1 MHRLHVVR
9 RETETAPVKRTR
21 APGRRAPAVA
31 ILADGK
37 QASRHIVAVARSR
50 RYLAIAQEDAAEN
63 WAGNQ
68 PQGPTASGSAAN
80 EFATD
85 GLRIFCGTEPEIAP
99 ELRPRISHRQ
109 RIAESADRTDNTF
122 SASRV
127 SIEPAWT
134 LPKRKN
140 VLDEEPWSLSFRV
153 IGRSLSVRKDKV
165 S

>member
-1 MHRLHVVR
+1 LDAAHGKGVGPIRIVHRLHVAR
-9 RETETAPVKRTR
+9 RETETTPVKRTR

-37 QASRHIVAVARSR
+37 QATRHIVAVARSR

-80 EFATD
+80 GFAAD
-85 GLRIFCGTEPEIAP
+85 GLRIFCGAEPGIAP

-127 SIEPAWT
+127 SIEPA
-134 LPKRKN
+134 
-140 VLDEEPWSLSFRV
+140 
-153 IGRSLSVRKDKV
+153 
-165 S
+165 